1 MKYTLDNSDPDS
13 AGIVY
18 SGPVLLTSHVNLK
31 VKAYKK
37 GWLPSDASTASF
49 FSEKYRPDSILL
61 LKPVDSNYMKYRP
74 RVLID
79 LDKGDLNF
87 GSGKWLG
94 FRKKGL
100 ECLLFFRTPV
110 KVEDITLSSM
120 VDVNSF
126 IMPPVKVEVWG
137 GNERSNLHLL
147 GSLQPEQPLKSVPA
161 YLDAYEIHFSPALVR
176 YIKVVALPVDKLP
189 DWHPGKGQNGWVFA
203 DEIFVN

>member
-1 MKYTLDNSDPDS
+1 
-13 AGIVY
+13 
-18 SGPVLLTSHVNLK
+18 
-31 VKAYKK
+31 
-37 GWLPSDASTASF
+37 
-49 FSEKYRPDSILL
+49 
-61 LKPVDSNYMKYRP
+61 MKYRP

-100 ECLLFFRTPV
+100 ECLLFFRVPV
-110 KVEDITLSSM
+110 NVEDITLSSM

-126 IMPPVKVEVWG
+126 IMPPVKIEVWG
-137 GNERSNLHLL
+137 GNERSSLRLL
-147 GSLQPEQPLKSVPA
+147 GSLQPEQPQKSVPA
-161 YLDAYEIHFSPALVR
+161 FLEAYEIRFPPVTVR
-176 YIKVVALPVDKLP
+176 FIKVVALPVDKLP